1 MNSAVKI
8 VVAVA
13 SAVIGIAAMIQIASG
28 LFGGVQL
35 PQCESED
42 AARLVKQII
51 DENFDVQLDQLDG
64 VEEISFDE
72 AAQQRHC
79 SALIDTGAEG
89 VFQIAYSLSWQDRD
103 LRMVA
108 ADLKI
113 VDQKS

>member
-1 MNSAVKI
+1 MTVAAVG
-8 VVAVA
+8 AA
-13 SAVIGIAAMIQIASG
+13 IGIASMIQLASG
-28 LFGGVQL
+28 LFGGVRL

-64 VEEISFDE
+64 VEEISFDNDT
-72 AAQQRHC
+72 QQRHC

-89 VFQIAYSLSWQDRD
+89 VYQIAYWLSWQDRD

-108 ADLKI
+108 AELKI